1 MSNNVLSFPN
11 GYDSPGDP
19 ATLDDIY
26 NRVDIIR
33 EVFVESASE
42 AVLTCCLQ
50 AIGSAGFGQDDSVE
64 SAKDAALLQ
73 AAIKS
78 LMMRTR
84 GMPHPL
90 QSVADESFE
99 VYEDE
104 DGYVYV
110 EVIKQ

>member
-1 MSNNVLSFPN
+1 MSNNVLVFPN
-11 GYDSPGDP
+11 GYDSAGDP
-19 ATLDDIY
+19 TTIDEIY
-26 NRVDIIR
+26 DRVDIIR

-42 AVLTCCLQ
+42 AVLTCCLT
-50 AIGSAGFGQDDSVE
+50 AIGSAGFPQDDSE
-64 SAKDAALLQ
+64 EATKDTALLQ

-90 QSVADESFE
+90 QRVADESFE

-110 EVIKQ
+110 EVKQQ